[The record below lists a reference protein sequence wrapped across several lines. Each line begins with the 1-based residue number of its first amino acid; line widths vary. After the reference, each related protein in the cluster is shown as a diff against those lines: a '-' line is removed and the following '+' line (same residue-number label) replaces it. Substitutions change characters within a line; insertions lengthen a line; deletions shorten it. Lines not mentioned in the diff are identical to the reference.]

1 MDKDGDKKEPM
12 KKAIKDKKAKKESV
26 DEGAFKKKDKKVA
39 DITKESLEEAKLI
52 VEMGC
57 VGEMKKLNA
66 SGCSKNEMY
75 KKINAEY
82 NCGKEKFEKLYASHC
97 G

>member
-1 MDKDGDKKEPM
+1 M
-12 KKAIKDKKAKKESV
+12 
-26 DEGAFKKKDKKVA
+26 
-39 DITKESLEEAKLI
+39 EEAKLI